1 MSDWRE
7 ICTVSTDQGPA
18 TLSVRVDD
26 AEHGGVVDLEL
37 RWPCGDADIV
47 QGFTM
52 NPEEVR
58 AFWEAVQELIEVGGK
73 EVEGETPDLKPCPF
87 CGSTEIVGLSID
99 DEGNELEGWMM
110 DNANRES
117 ESEGLPGFESW
128 EAFIEVN
135 AYTHQVQC
143 ADCNA
148 GVISKKSMMD
158 AWDKWNRRASE

>member
-18 TLSVRVDD
+18 TLSMRVDD

-58 AFWEAVQELIEVGGK
+58 ALWEAVQELIEVGGK

-87 CGSTEIVGLSID
+87 CGSTDIEERYLDDDCDEIEEWMMEEANSYVEEDGGEPYNSIDEYREDNAYYWQVYCPRCDVYVTSGLS
-99 DEGNELEGWMM
+99 M
-110 DNANRES
+110 
-117 ESEGLPGFESW
+117 
-128 EAFIEVN
+128 
-135 AYTHQVQC
+135 
-143 ADCNA
+143 
-148 GVISKKSMMD
+148 KD
-158 AWDKWNRRASE
+158 AWAKWNRRAEE